1 MIRRSA
7 IAGVLAFAALGAG
20 GCADFMQRSST
31 APDWFNAK
39 AKEFQGQGYPELSK
53 IPEKR
58 GSMADQ
64 AAWDAAAAALKS
76 KAGEIQAATA
86 NAEANPT
93 PEDDRATAAQ
103 LRARVEEAA
112 AEADKRTAQDPS

>member
-7 IAGVLAFAALGAG
+7 IAGVLCIAAVSAG

-31 APDWFNAK
+31 APDWFEAK

-58 GSMADQ
+58 GTTTDQ
-64 AAWDAAAAALKS
+64 PAWDAAAASLAV
-76 KAGEIQAATA
+76 KAAEIKAATA
-86 NAEANPT
+86 DVPPNPT
-93 PEDDRATAAQ
+93 AEEDRAMAAQ
-103 LRARVEEAA
+103 LRAKVEEGKAPAA
-112 AEADKRTAQDPS
+112 QPPEGL